1 MAKQKPILGY
11 WIYAESRK
19 PVFVIDAMQLS
30 VLDYHFSK
38 AEVIE
43 VQMLVN
49 VCKEERRSLSF
60 DPNAV
65 SVEVVFDV
73 RRTPSIA
80 LIRSVEDH
88 ESRSWMNFD
97 AKAGYDNFLAEG
109 SLEPLAIAFDYCFT
123 EGQARLHL
131 TPNSPI
137 FPVRK
142 NAVGGR
148 LGRHEE
154 ESE

>member
-11 WIYAESRK
+11 WIYALQRK

-38 AEVIE
+38 TEVVE

-73 RRTPSIA
+73 RRTPAIA
-80 LIRSVEDH
+80 LIRKPEDH
-88 ESRSWMNFD
+88 EVRGWMNFD
-97 AKAGYDNFLAEG
+97 AKAGYENFLAEG
-109 SLEPLAIAFDYCFT
+109 TLEPHAIAFDYCFT
-123 EGQARLHL
+123 EGQAKLALH
-131 TPNSPI
+131 PNSPL